1 MTAAGIQPFP
11 GAVQTPPRV
20 ELEIAVQD
28 TAGARTAMAAGA
40 NRLELCADL
49 RVGGLTPSAG
59 TVEAVLETLAGKS
72 DAVHVLVRSRPG
84 GFVYSSDEVD
94 TMRRDIRAL
103 KAAGAHGV
111 VVGALTPQGTI
122 DVPALEQWADAADG
136 MHVTFHR
143 ALDACADP
151 LAQLALLK
159 GTGVGR
165 VLSSGGAARAI
176 DGLDVLGRMVQQSSP
191 GMAVMA
197 GGGVRSA
204 DIAALIQAG
213 VGSVHL
219 SARTSRLDPH
229 PAGPGGGDQE
239 LDATSGQLVAQA
251 RLEIN
256 RAWAGT
262 AMAQA
267 G

>member
-1 MTAAGIQPFP
+1 MTAAESPVRP
-11 GAVQTPPRV
+11 GEVTARAV
-20 ELEIAVQD
+20 ELEIAVLD
-28 TAGARTAMAAGA
+28 TVGARAAMAGGA
-40 NRLELCADL
+40 DRLELCADL

-59 TVEAVLETLAGKS
+59 TVEAVLEALAGKP

-84 GFVYSSDEVD
+84 GFVYSAEEVD
-94 TMRRDIRAL
+94 TMCRDIRAL

-111 VVGALTPQGTI
+111 VVGALTAQGAI
-122 DVPALEQWADAADG
+122 DLSALEKWVHAADG

-143 ALDACADP
+143 ALDACHDP
-151 LAQLALLK
+151 LAQLALLE
-159 GTGVGR
+159 GTGVAR
-165 VLSSGGAARAI
+165 VLTSGGAARAL
-176 DGLDVLGRMVQQSSP
+176 DGVDVLAQMVQQAAS

-204 DIAALIQAG
+204 DIASLMQTG
-213 VGSVHL
+213 VASVHL
-219 SARTSRLDPH
+219 SARTSRLDRH

-239 LDATSGQLVAQA
+239 LDITSGELVAHA

-262 AMAQA
+262 A
-267 G
+267 GWHVT